1 MSNITETDLHAYAD
15 GQLDEAR
22 RLRVQAHLANNAE
35 AAETVRAWR
44 EQNEALRTLY
54 NPVLNEPVP
63 QRLLAARAPR
73 RRWPYYAVAAGAL
86 GLSFGLGW
94 VVRAY
99 QTDRS
104 IEIAALPRRA
114 AVAYAVYAPE
124 VRHPVE
130 VGADQQDHL
139 VKWLSKRLGHELRV
153 PILTQQG
160 LELVGGRLLPG
171 GKGPVAQFMYQD
183 AKGQR
188 VTLYVT
194 RREAEPRDTAF
205 RFSQEDKVSVFY
217 WIDGTLGYA
226 LSAEMPRAR
235 LLAVATSVY
244 RQINP

>member
-1 MSNITETDLHAYAD
+1 MSDMNETELHAYVD
-15 GQLDEAR
+15 GRLDEAR
-22 RLRVQAHLANNAE
+22 RLRVEAYLADKAE
-35 AAETVRAWR
+35 AAEKVRVWR

-94 VVRAY
+94 MVRAY
-99 QTDRS
+99 QIDPS
-104 IEIAALPRRA
+104 VEIAALPRRA

-130 VGADQQDHL
+130 VGADQQAHL
-139 VKWLSKRLGHELRV
+139 VQWLSKRLGQELKV
-153 PILTQQG
+153 PVLTQQG
-160 LELVGGRLLPG
+160 LELVGGSLLPG
-171 GKGPVAQFMYQD
+171 GTGPVAQFMYQD

-188 VTLYVT
+188 VTLYVS
-194 RREAEPRDTAF
+194 RRETETRDTAF
-205 RFSQEDKVSVFY
+205 RFSQEGKVSVFY

>member
-1 MSNITETDLHAYAD
+1 MNETELHAYVD
-15 GQLDEAR
+15 GRLDEAR
-22 RLRVQAHLANNAE
+22 RLRVEAYLADKAE
-35 AAETVRAWR
+35 AAEKVRVWR

-94 VVRAY
+94 MVRAY
-99 QTDRS
+99 QIDPS
-104 IEIAALPRRA
+104 VEIAALPRRA

-130 VGADQQDHL
+130 VGADQQAHL
-139 VKWLSKRLGHELRV
+139 VQWLSKRLGQELKV
-153 PILTQQG
+153 PVLTQQG
-160 LELVGGRLLPG
+160 LELVGGSLLPG
-171 GKGPVAQFMYQD
+171 GTGPVAQFMYQD

-188 VTLYVT
+188 VTLYVS
-194 RREAEPRDTAF
+194 RRETETRDTAF
-205 RFSQEDKVSVFY
+205 RFSQEGKVSVFY